1 MLQSWS
7 AICRSILVVAV
18 AMTGGDQE
26 ELSPWSLA
34 RHSLRSRFFFIDGSV
49 DKGESQ
55 SQLAG
60 DRAAWLVRHMKD
72 DDLRAV
78 NAYLNSIP
86 PVRNA
91 VPKPIREPKK
101 PQRRPHFLHEPCG
114 FSEGWGWPSSQAKR
128 GAAVF
133 HLARRPTCHLLWR
146 KAPRCDQPDF
156 GLIRRPPSGR
166 GRSAPRGCRP

>member
-1 MLQSWS
+1 
-7 AICRSILVVAV
+7 
-18 AMTGGDQE
+18 MTGGDQE

-34 RHSLRSRFFFIDGSV
+34 RHSLRSRFFFIGGSV

-91 VPKPIREPKK
+91 VPEPIREPKK
-101 PQRRPHFLHEPCG
+101 PQRRPHFLHEPPQARP
-114 FSEGWGWPSSQAKR
+114 SEGPLCSTWREGQR
-128 GAAVF
+128 VTFCGE
-133 HLARRPTCHLLWR
+133 RRHVAISRT
-146 KAPRCDQPDF
+146 
-156 GLIRRPPSGR
+156 SV
-166 GRSAPRGCRP
+166 